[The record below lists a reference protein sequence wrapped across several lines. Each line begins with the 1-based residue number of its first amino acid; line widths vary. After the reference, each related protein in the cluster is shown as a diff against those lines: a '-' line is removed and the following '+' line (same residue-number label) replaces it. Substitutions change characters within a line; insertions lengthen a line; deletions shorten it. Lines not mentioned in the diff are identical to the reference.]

1 MSDFIPTPE
10 SGGGSGATEA
20 SAVDTPATT
29 GGDRSLS
36 DLLSELAGDFST
48 LVRQEVDLAKAEVK
62 QEAKHAGQ
70 AAGPLIGGA
79 VAAFVALLLFAFA
92 LAWGLAEVLP
102 PGFAFLIV
110 ALLFAVVGGVLLQ
123 SGRKKLQQVDPAPT
137 QTIETLKED
146 KQWLQDRR

>member
-1 MSDFIPTPE
+1 MSDFTPTSE
-10 SGGGSGATEA
+10 GGATKA
-20 SAVDTPATT
+20 SAVSAPATA

-70 AAGPLIGGA
+70 AAGALVGGA
-79 VAAFVALLLFAFA
+79 VAAFVALLLLAFA

-110 ALLFAVVGGVLLQ
+110 GLLFAVVAGVLLQ
-123 SGRKKLQQVDPAPT
+123 SGRKKLQHVEPAPT